1 MSFVRFFCCRKF
13 LSEEINTVKGTEK
26 QEGWSPCK
34 AINITWIPSER
45 HSSKP
50 DFHLLG
56 DTNPHP
62 CQDTQRS
69 TSRKANMK
77 ILQGLQ
83 AKVTSMQEIP
93 AFLIPPA
100 KLFLKLFQQRIKE
113 GSSDR
118 WLLLA
123 QAGTRLRQGHWR
135 RIRITETYFRICLH
149 PHFFFLFN
157 LLLPWQGPVLD
168 KISCI
173 FRAHLYQ

>member
-1 MSFVRFFCCRKF
+1 MRSFARFFCCRKF
-13 LSEEINTVKGTEK
+13 LPEEINTVKGTGK
-26 QEGWSPCK
+26 QKGWSPCK
-34 AINITWIPSER
+34 AINITRIPSEK

-50 DFHLLG
+50 DFQLVG

-69 TSRKANMK
+69 TSRKANTK
-77 ILQGLQ
+77 ILQELQ
-83 AKVTSMQEIP
+83 AKLTSRQEIS

-100 KLFLKLFQQRIKE
+100 KLFLQLFQQRIKE

-135 RIRITETYFRICLH
+135 GIRITENYFRNCLY
-149 PHFFFLFN
+149 PDFFLFN
-157 LLLPWQGPVLD
+157 PPLP
-168 KISCI
+168 
-173 FRAHLYQ
+173 